1 MSEDRGHA
9 AAVAASVRPPNGA
22 GRRSR
27 WPTPETRAG
36 RR

>member
-1 MSEDRGHA
+1 MSEDRGRA
-9 AAVAASVRPPNGA
+9 AAMAASVRPPNGT

-27 WPTPETRAG
+27 WPTPQTRAG